1 MNAKKKKTHVLAEIS
16 LHVRW
21 ILDENVQNLVETPIG
36 TLIQY
41 GILQGPVEPLVSHRR
56 IKRRSAS
63 VNDSY
68 VILHRNSDIL
78 TWRTEPMFRDAS
90 RDDGSSA

>member
-1 MNAKKKKTHVLAEIS
+1 MQKNQTHVLAEIS

-63 VNDSY
+63 VKGNY
-68 VILHRNSDIL
+68 VILHGKGNSDLANGAHVSRRI
-78 TWRTEPMFRDAS
+78 TWRRK
-90 RDDGSSA
+90 